1 MSEAFWY
8 AGRGTGL
15 VALTLFTL
23 VLVLGIVTR
32 SGRPVAGL
40 PRFAVSALHRNVS
53 LLGLGLLIVHIGSL
67 LFDPYAQL
75 NVINYVVPFTSTYRP
90 FWVGMG
96 AIALDLL
103 IVTVAT
109 SLLRQRI
116 GPRVW
121 KVLHWLAYAMW
132 PIAVLHGL
140 GSGTDASS
148 LWMDAWVA
156 LCGLSVLAAVAW
168 RIGPRFTEVS
178 QLGRKK
184 TT

>member
-1 MSEAFWY
+1 MSEALWY
-8 AGRGTGL
+8 VGRGTGL
-15 VALTLFTL
+15 VALTLFTV
-23 VLVLGIVTR
+23 VLVLGIATR

-40 PRFAVSALHRNVS
+40 PRFAVSALHRNAS

-75 NVINYVVPFTSTYRP
+75 NVINYVIPFTSTYRP

-103 IVTVAT
+103 IVIVAT
-109 SLLRQRI
+109 SLLRQKI

-121 KVLHWLAYAMW
+121 KVLHWLSYAMW
-132 PIAVLHGL
+132 PVAVLHGL
-140 GSGTDASS
+140 GSGTDAGS

-156 LCGLSVLAAVAW
+156 LCGLAVLAAVVW
-168 RIGPRFTEVS
+168 RFEPSFTEIS